1 MSTVFN
7 RGTTKLNSPPKR
19 LGEENDEKGKS
30 DESLNGNGT
39 CLCKELEGY
48 SGDCCQKELQE
59 GKL

>member
-1 MSTVFN
+1 MVE
-7 RGTTKLNSPPKR
+7 K
-19 LGEENDEKGKS
+19 NDEKGKS